1 MKRWVTLQNKARMIA
16 LLLICMIFMLS
27 FARPSWT
34 QEMARG
40 ATGKLIEATI
50 PVPALKGNKLGDAA
64 EQPVAVYLPPSYET
78 SPQKRYP
85 TLYLLH
91 GFTGKITEWTRNGYQ
106 GMSLQPVMDGLIKS
120 GAIGEMIVVVP
131 NGANAYGGSFYANST
146 VTGNWEDYI
155 ARDLVTYIDNTYR
168 TIAKSE
174 SRGIAG
180 HSMGGYGSIMLAMK
194 HPDIFSAAYA
204 LSPCCLGLE
213 ADMGAENP
221 AWQKTLALKSQNEL
235 KKRPETFDEFWTL
248 VFVALSAALSPN
260 PEHSP
265 FFADYPFRLENGR
278 LVPNEAV
285 YKKWLSKMPVNLV
298 DEYKENLLKLKGL
311 YIDYGQNEEFSHI
324 RNASQEFSRK
334 LAERNIPHGFEI
346 YAGGTHGNMI
356 RERLETKVLPFFSKV
371 LTFIS
376 K

>member
-1 MKRWVTLQNKARMIA
+1 MKRQVTLQNKARMIA
-16 LLLICMIFMLS
+16 PLLLCLVFMLPL
-27 FARPSWT
+27 ARPSWT
-34 QEMARG
+34 QETGRST
-40 ATGKLIEATI
+40 TGKLIEATI

-120 GAIGEMIVVVP
+120 GALGEMIVVVP
-131 NGANAYGGSFYANST
+131 TGANAYGGSFYTNST

-155 ARDLVTYIDNTYR
+155 TRDLVSYIDNTYR

-194 HPDIFSAAYA
+194 HPDIYSAAYA

-235 KKRPETFDEFWTL
+235 KKNPETFDEFWTL

-260 PEHSP
+260 AEHSP

-278 LVPNEAV
+278 LVQNEAV
-285 YKKWLSKMPVNLV
+285 YKKWLAKMPVNLV
-298 DEYKENLLKLKGL
+298 DDYKENLLKLKGL

-324 RNASQEFSRK
+324 RNASREFSRK

-346 YAGGTHGNMI
+346 YAGGTHGNKI
-356 RERLETKVLPFFSKV
+356 RERLETKVLPFFSRV
-371 LTFIS
+371 LNFGS
-376 K
+376 